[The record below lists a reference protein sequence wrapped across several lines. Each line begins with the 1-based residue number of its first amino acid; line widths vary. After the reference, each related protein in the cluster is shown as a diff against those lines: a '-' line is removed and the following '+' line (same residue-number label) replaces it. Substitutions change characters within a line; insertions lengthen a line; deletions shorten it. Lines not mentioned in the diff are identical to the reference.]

1 MRTIDIF
8 AENTNEL
15 YTALETIAN
24 RFPCFVETT
33 PIEMNWMEIKI
44 ECREEDAA
52 SIENILADF
61 A

>member
-15 YTALETIAN
+15 YNALETITD

-33 PIEMNWMEIKI
+33 PVEMNWMEIKI
-44 ECREEDAA
+44 VCRVGDAGA
-52 SIENILADF
+52 IETILADF
-61 A
+61 V